1 MSATALPQY
10 SLRPRAPDRMG
21 SGFALAA
28 GVHLLLL
35 VALGLGVSWRS
46 ADIAGVEAEL
56 WAAVPQVAAPKA
68 VEPEP
73 QPPKPVEPPKPV
85 VEPPP
90 KPVQREADIAT
101 EKARKEREQKQ
112 REEEKEREQK
122 AQREKEAQERREL
135 EKKKADEARK
145 KAEQEKA
152 QQERLEA
159 ERKKNLERMMG
170 QLGGTGAP
178 NSTGTAAQSA
188 GPSAGYA
195 GRIVARIKPN
205 IVFTEPIA
213 GDPVAVVEVKVAPDG
228 TIIGRRITKA
238 SGQKEWDDA
247 VLRAVDRTEMLPRDV
262 DGRVPP
268 TIEIRFRAR
277 DF

>member
-1 MSATALPQY
+1 MNSATALPQY

-21 SGFALAA
+21 SGFALAI
-28 GVHLLLL
+28 GVHLLLV
-35 VALGLGVSWRS
+35 VALGLGVSWRAS
-46 ADIAGVEAEL
+46 EPAGVEAEL

-73 QPPKPVEPPKPV
+73 QPAKPVVEPPKPV
-85 VEPPP
+85 VEPP
-90 KPVQREADIAT
+90 KPVQREADLAV
-101 EKARKEREQKQ
+101 EKQRKERELKQ

-122 AQREKEAQERREL
+122 AQKEQERKEL
-135 EKKKADEARK
+135 EKKKADDARK

-152 QQERLEA
+152 QQQRLEA
-159 ERKKNLERMMG
+159 ERQKNLDRMMG

-188 GPSAGYA
+188 GPSASYA

-205 IVFTEPIA
+205 IVFTDSIV
-213 GDPVAVVEVKVAPDG
+213 GDPITVVEVKVAPDG
-228 TIIGRRITKA
+228 TIISQRIIKA
-238 SGQKEWDDA
+238 STQPDWDNA
-247 VLRAVDRTEMLPRDV
+247 VLRAVERTGQLPRDV

>member
-1 MSATALPQY
+1 MNSATLPQY
-10 SLRPRAPDRMG
+10 NLRPRAPDRMG
-21 SGFALAA
+21 SGFALAIGA
-28 GVHLLLL
+28 HLLLL
-35 VALGLGVSWRS
+35 VALGLGVSWRA
-46 ADIAGVEAEL
+46 ADTAGVEAEL
-56 WAAVPQVAAPKA
+56 WAAIPQVAAPQA

-90 KPVQREADIAT
+90 KPVQRDADIAT
-101 EKARKEREQKQ
+101 EKARKEREQKA
-112 REEEKEREQK
+112 REEKERELK
-122 AQREKEAQERREL
+122 AQREKEAQERKEL
-135 EKKKADEARK
+135 EKKKAEDARK

-159 ERKKNLERMMG
+159 ERKKNLDRMMG
-170 QLGGTGAP
+170 QLGGAGAP

-195 GRIVARIKPN
+195 GRIVARVKPN
-205 IVFTEPIA
+205 IVFTDPIA

-238 SGQKEWDDA
+238 SGLQGWDDA
-247 VLRAVDRTEMLPRDV
+247 VLRAIDRTEVLPRDV

>member
-1 MSATALPQY
+1 MSATALPQH

-73 QPPKPVEPPKPV
+73 QQPKPVEPPKPV

-152 QQERLEA
+152 QQERVEA

-178 NSTGTAAQSA
+178 NSSGTAAQSA

-247 VLRAVDRTEMLPRDV
+247 VLRAIDRTEVLPRDV

>member
-1 MSATALPQY
+1 MNSATALPEY

-21 SGFALAA
+21 SGFALAIGA
-28 GVHLLLL
+28 HLLLL
-35 VALGLGVSWRS
+35 VALGLGVSWRAS
-46 ADIAGVEAEL
+46 EPVGIEAEL

-73 QPPKPVEPPKPV
+73 EPPPKPVEPPKPV
-85 VEPPP
+85 VEPP

-101 EKARKEREQKQ
+101 EKARKERERKA

-122 AQREKEAQERREL
+122 AQREKEAQERKEL
-135 EKKKADEARK
+135 EKK

-159 ERKKNLERMMG
+159 ERKKNLDRMMG

-195 GRIVARIKPN
+195 GRIVARVKPN
-205 IVFTEPIA
+205 IVFTDPIA

-228 TIIGRRITKA
+228 TIIGRRVTKA

-247 VLRAVDRTEMLPRDV
+247 VLRAIDRTEVLPRDV